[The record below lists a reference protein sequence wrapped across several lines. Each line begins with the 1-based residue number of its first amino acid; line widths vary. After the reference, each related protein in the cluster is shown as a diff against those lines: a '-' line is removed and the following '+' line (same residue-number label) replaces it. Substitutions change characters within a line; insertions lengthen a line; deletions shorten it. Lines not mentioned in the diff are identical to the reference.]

1 MTTGLLL
8 IVQMILYHMTAAA
21 VYEISEVI
29 LYEPDPTFLSGFRN
43 IIDKD
48 FIIGG
53 LFPVYD
59 CRNSDL
65 EDLEMLEAMLFA
77 IDRINNDMN
86 LLPNLT
92 IGYDVRDSCN
102 SEIIGLN
109 EALDFELNYD
119 RSDNISFLGIVGPAY
134 TSVTH
139 SVASLLSLGI
149 IEMPLISYASTDA
162 ALSNKDLYGYL
173 LRTIPSDTL
182 QANAMID
189 LVSYFGWEYVSVI
202 FNDNDYGVSASNAFI
217 DIATGRS
224 ICIDAKIPILSSR
237 PNETIAEAVKSLL
250 KSKATGVIVFT
261 DEKTIVELF
270 VELNKT
276 NSTRKFVW
284 IASDRWANSHLV
296 LENFTEI
303 ARGMYAFQS
312 HVDHVKEFDDY
323 FSQLTPSTN
332 IRNPF
337 FHDPQYNDIYYHL
350 YCNIEGYVSGS
361 GSGSGSGV
369 EYDCPDDLTAEPGYS
384 QGHNVSHVIDAVYA
398 FAHALQNFLDFSCD
412 SPIRWNRTAQQCN
425 GMKYPLTGRNLLYF
439 LYHVAFIGIQNHI
452 VSFDQHGDPLGAYEI
467 KNLQKNESGQYE
479 YVSVGFWNSAYN
491 LMLNNNDKIEKITS
505 RCSDPCSE
513 GMMVS
518 ITNQNCPLC
527 FECIPCVGPTYSMN
541 STAKNCSLCD
551 DNHWGNNPLT
561 GSTHCVPVKA
571 QHFNSGWSIVSMCIA
586 TIALIILAAII
597 VIFIINW
604 QTPVVKSSGREQ
616 MVMLLVGIGICC
628 VLIFVIVSPPS
639 TVVCVFQRIGVP
651 LSFSLTFGALFVKI
665 VRVAR
670 IFYWDKSVSKGPP
683 LTEPKYQVM
692 FTIAI
697 VAGQLILVVI
707 GLGMDPPAVKRD
719 SNVVITTSVQQIGHA
734 PTIVRTETCQ
744 QPHTAIVVLLLVYNF
759 FIIVGCTILGWMTR
773 NFPENFNEARHV
785 MFTVYSLMVVWVL
798 FVPLYF
804 SAESEFQIGVLA
816 LGIVLSAIS
825 LMAGIFFPR
834 VYIIIFEKHKN
845 TKEYA
850 SQQNHAAAIEA
861 SPSINFF
868 TAFQKSKMHNSCVYG
883 PITRGDSRGLEELPI
898 LAIAFYFH

>member
-8 IVQMILYHMTAAA
+8 IVQIILYHMTAAA
-21 VYEISEVI
+21 VYNYNETSKVI
-29 LYEPDPTFLSGFRN
+29 LYQPDPTFLSGFRN

-59 CRNSDL
+59 CRGSNL

-77 IDRINNDMN
+77 IDRTNNDMN

-92 IGYDVRDSCN
+92 IGYDMRDSCN

-109 EALDFELNYD
+109 EALDFELQYD
-119 RSDNISFLGIVGPAY
+119 RSNDISFLGIVGPAY

-139 SVASLLSLGI
+139 SVATLLSLGI

-182 QANAMID
+182 QTDAMVD

-224 ICIDAKIPILSSR
+224 ICIDAKIPILSSML
-237 PNETIAEAVKSLL
+237 NETIAEAVKSLL
-250 KSKATGVIVFT
+250 KSKATGVIVFI
-261 DEKTIVELF
+261 E
-270 VELNKT
+270 ELNKT

-312 HVDHVKEFDDY
+312 HVDHIKEFDEY

-337 FHDPQYNDIYYHL
+337 FHDPQYNEIYYHL
-350 YCNIEGYVSGS
+350 YCNIIEGYVSGS
-361 GSGSGSGV
+361 SGSGSGV

-384 QGHNVSHVIDAVYA
+384 QGRNVSHVIDAVYA

-412 SPIRWNRTAQQCN
+412 SPIRWNRTAQRCD

-439 LYHVAFIGIQNHI
+439 LYRVAFIGIQNHI

-467 KNLQKNESGQYE
+467 SNLQILNESGQHE
-479 YVSVGFWNSAYN
+479 YVSVGFWNSAYKEKALIMSN
-491 LMLNNNDKIEKITS
+491 TDGIEEVIS
-505 RCSDPCSE
+505 RCSDPCND
-513 GMMVS
+513 GTIVS
-518 ITNQNCPLC
+518 VTNQNCPSC

-541 STAKNCSLCD
+541 STANNCSLCD
-551 DNHWGNNPLT
+551 DNHWGNNPLS
-561 GSTHCVPVKA
+561 GSTHCVPVKVR
-571 QHFNSGWSIVSMCIA
+571 HLDFSSRWFIVSMCIA

-604 QTPVVKSSGREQ
+604 NTPVVKSSGREL
-616 MVMLLVGIGICC
+616 MVMLLVGIGTSYI
-628 VLIFVIVSPPS
+628 LTYIIVAPPS
-639 TVVCVFQRIGVP
+639 TPICVFQRIGVW
-651 LSFSLTFGALFVKI
+651 LCFCLAFGGLFVKI

-670 IFYWDKSVSKGPP
+670 IFYSIKSSTKRPSFTDVKH
-683 LTEPKYQVM
+683 QVI
-692 FTIAI
+692 FTMAI
-697 VAGQLILVVI
+697 VFGQLILVVI
-707 GLGMDPPAVKRD
+707 GLRLNPPNVKRD
-719 SNVVITTSVQQIGHA
+719 PYKVVTSSARQQTGNA
-734 PTIVRTETCQ
+734 PEITETC
-744 QPHTAIVVLLLVYNF
+744 
-759 FIIVGCTILGWMTR
+759 
-773 NFPENFNEARHV
+773 
-785 MFTVYSLMVVWVL
+785 
-798 FVPLYF
+798 
-804 SAESEFQIGVLA
+804 
-816 LGIVLSAIS
+816 
-825 LMAGIFFPR
+825 
-834 VYIIIFEKHKN
+834 
-845 TKEYA
+845 
-850 SQQNHAAAIEA
+850 
-861 SPSINFF
+861 
-868 TAFQKSKMHNSCVYG
+868 
-883 PITRGDSRGLEELPI
+883 
-898 LAIAFYFH
+898 

>member
-1 MTTGLLL
+1 MYNKFMLFHRFSTVSDITMTTGLLL

-21 VYEISEVI
+21 VYNYNETSEVI
-29 LYEPDPTFLSGFRN
+29 IYEPDPTFLSGFRN

-53 LFPVYD
+53 LFPIFD
-59 CRNSDL
+59 CTGSGL

-102 SEIIGLN
+102 DEIIGLN

-119 RSDNISFLGIVGPAY
+119 RSNNISFLGIVGPAY

-139 SVASLLSLGI
+139 SVATLLSLGI

-162 ALSNKDLYGYL
+162 VLSNKDLYGYL

-182 QANAMID
+182 QTDAMVD

-202 FNDNDYGVSASNAFI
+202 FDDNDYGVSASNAFI

-250 KSKATGVIVFT
+250 KSKATGVIAFT
-261 DEKTIVELF
+261 DEDTIVELF
-270 VELNKT
+270 VELIKELNKT

-284 IASDRWANSHLV
+284 IASDRWANLHLV
-296 LENFTEI
+296 LKNFTEI
-303 ARGMYAFQS
+303 ARGMYAFQP
-312 HVDHVKEFDDY
+312 HVDHIKEFDEY

-337 FHDPQYNDIYYHL
+337 FHNPLYNDIYYHL
-350 YCNIEGYVSGS
+350 YCNMEGYVSGS

-384 QGHNVSHVIDAVYA
+384 QRDNVPHVIDAVYA
-398 FAHALQNFLDFSCD
+398 FAHALQNFLDLSCD
-412 SPIRWNRTAQQCN
+412 SPIRWNRITQQCD
-425 GMKYPLTGRNLLYF
+425 GMKYALTGANLLYF
-439 LYHVAFIGIQNHI
+439 LHYVDFIGIQNHT

-467 KNLQKNESGQYE
+467 SNLQINESGQYQ
-479 YVSVGFWNSAYN
+479 YVSVGFWNSAYKEKALIMSN
-491 LMLNNNDKIEKITS
+491 TDGIEKVIS
-505 RCSDPCSE
+505 RCSDLCNK
-513 GMMVS
+513 GMIRS
-518 ITNQNCPLC
+518 ITNQNCPSC

-551 DNHWGNNPLT
+551 DNHWGNNPLS
-561 GSTHCVPVKA
+561 GSTHCVPVKVR
-571 QHFNSGWSIVSMCIA
+571 HLDFSSGWSIVSMCIA
-586 TIALIILAAII
+586 TIALIILAAVT

-616 MVMLLVGIGICC
+616 MVMLLTGIGICC
-628 VLIFVIVSPPS
+628 VLTYVVVAPPS
-639 TVVCVFQRIGVP
+639 TTICVFQRIDVWFW
-651 LSFSLTFGALFVKI
+651 FSLAFGALLVKI
-665 VRVAR
+665 IRVAR
-670 IFYWDKSVSKGPP
+670 IFYSIKSSAKRPP
-683 LTEPKYQVM
+683 LTDPIHQVI

-697 VAGQLILVVI
+697 VSFQLLLVLI
-707 GLGMDPPAVKRD
+707 GLIVDHPVVKRD
-719 SNVVITTSVQQIGHA
+719 PDVVITSLNQTGNA
-734 PTIVRTETCQ
+734 PEIIETCQ
-744 QPHTAIVVLLLVYNF
+744 QPHTAILVLSLIYNSSL
-759 FIIVGCTILGWMTR
+759 IIGCTILGLMTMG
-773 NFPENFNEARHV
+773 FPNNFNEAKHV
-785 MFTVYSLMVVWVL
+785 MFTSFTLVVVWVL
-798 FVPLYF
+798 FIPVYLYT
-804 SAESEFQIGVLA
+804 EDEFRPGVLA
-816 LGIVLSAIS
+816 LGIILSAVA

-834 VYIIIFEKHKN
+834 VFIIIFQKHKN
-845 TKEYA
+845 TPEYL
-850 SQQNHAAAIEA
+850 SKQAAGTTQ
-861 SPSINFF
+861 STNFSA
-868 TAFQKSKMHNSCVYG
+868 AFQRSKTLT
-883 PITRGDSRGLEELPI
+883 IT
-898 LAIAFYFH
+898 